1 MGVAN
6 FSNAAMFDFA
16 VYISYML
23 LDALLIAHT
32 TLLSNNLSQGGLGA
46 TKIVIQPTSA
56 ASQSIPSNIIIKLV
70 HI

>member
-32 TLLSNNLSQGGLGA
+32 TLLSNQGGLGA
-46 TKIVIQPTSA
+46 TNIVIQPTSA